1 MSKGRICIGNY
12 MDNVSMMLGYKHV
25 IFYYFPVLII
35 AIVCPVIP
43 SKRGISDFGQ
53 SFMPNMKQILLQVS
67 VYQDKVSIPVQ
78 MEHWG
83 PARSPQNKNKV
94 LKFSFEE

>member
-1 MSKGRICIGNY
+1 
-12 MDNVSMMLGYKHV
+12 MDNVCMILGCKHV

-43 SKRGISDFGQ
+43 STCSISDFGQ
-53 SFMPNMKQILLQVS
+53 SFMPNTKQILIQVS

-78 MEHWG
+78 MERWG
-83 PARSPQNKNKV
+83 LPGPHKTKIRY
-94 LKFSFEE
+94 